1 MTALPDLPDELISL
15 VLSVLA
21 LDTDHKGRLS
31 PHASGHESIVGFA
44 LTCRRAFDLSAE
56 FLFKAIVL
64 STGENVKV
72 VRDFYTFRED
82 SPEYFNT
89 QRSRNLRDLV
99 IIPRSDASV
108 ELLEV
113 PSVLADMPSGQLARL
128 HLELPEDQDPR
139 LDLPDFW
146 DRLRAAFAEHAAD
159 QLRPLF
165 QLPWA
170 SHLEHCTSPQYPPH
184 LAI

>member
-1 MTALPDLPDELISL
+1 MTALLDLPDELISL
-15 VLSVLA
+15 VLSILA
-21 LDTDHKGRLS
+21 LDTDLKGRLS
-31 PHASGHESIVGFA
+31 PHASGHASIVGFA

-56 FLFKAIVL
+56 FLFRAIVL

-72 VRDFYTFRED
+72 VRDFYTFRRD
-82 SPEYFNT
+82 SPEHFNT
-89 QRSRNLRDLV
+89 QRSRYLKDLV
-99 IIPRSDASV
+99 IVPRWSSA

-113 PSVLADMPSGQLARL
+113 PNVLADMPSGQLVRL
-128 HLELPEDQDPR
+128 HLEMPEDQDLR
-139 LDLPDFW
+139 LDVPDFW

-184 LAI
+184 PLI